1 MSEGT
6 RKLIRHTRKHTSS
19 RLIMTVAVMLALTTI
34 AGATPIPAALG
45 LNWSASNMSAAVS
58 PTCIDFFNVGLG
70 CGTPATMTLGAS
82 DATFGVPG
90 TTTGTTNDYLVA
102 NQASF
107 TPGTFSNYSG
117 GTAFMTLASPLGPF
131 TFDVTQIFVPP
142 VATAP
147 PTPACSPVSNPS
159 GNCYIEDFTLTQTS
173 PNTVL
178 VGFTT
183 AGRGYVTGTNPNTTG
198 STAYTF
204 VYSTQVGGTIADLV
218 AAANAGQTIVGQSVS
233 LSAFGTNVPEP
244 MTFLMM
250 GLGLAGIG
258 MLKLRKRKA

>member
-1 MSEGT
+1 
-6 RKLIRHTRKHTSS
+6 LILQTRKHTSS

-34 AGATPIPAALG
+34 AGATPIPGSLG

-58 PTCIDFFNVGLG
+58 PTCIDFFNVVQG
-70 CGTPATMTLGAS
+70 CGTAATMTLGAS
-82 DATFGVPG
+82 DATFGTPGVVQG
-90 TTTGTTNDYLVA
+90 TTKDYLISDQV
-102 NQASF
+102 SF
-107 TPGTFSNYSG
+107 TPGTFSAYNN
-117 GTAFMTLASPLGPF
+117 GTAFMTLASPSGPY
-131 TFDVTQIFVPP
+131 TFDVLQIFVPP
-142 VATAP
+142 ISATP
-147 PTPACSPVSNPS
+147 PIPACTTGSNPT

-183 AGRGYVTGTNPNTTG
+183 TGRGYVTGTNPVTTG

-204 VYSTQVGGTIADLV
+204 VYSTQVGGTIGQLV
-218 AAANAGQTIVGQSVS
+218 TAANNNQIIVGQSVS

-244 MTFLMM
+244 MTFLLM

-258 MLKLRKRKA
+258 ILKLRKQKA